1 MTHRP
6 LALLTACV
14 VFAFGTFQTANA
26 QQVYRWVDDK
36 GIVHYSDTPPPEK
49 KGLERVNVRASGA
62 AKLTPEEQA
71 AAEAAE
77 KTSPESSEAA
87 KQAELAAKKA
97 QNCRTARINLLALNS
112 GNEVDGDFGGIRRP
126 LTPEERQEQIEKNQ
140 TVVDRDCVAGAESE

>member
-1 MTHRP
+1 MADFFRRLVQTSGSFVFSWSQVMTHRP

-77 KTSPESSEAA
+77 KT
-87 KQAELAAKKA
+87 
-97 QNCRTARINLLALNS
+97 NLLALNS